1 MCTES
6 ILFIK
11 TEMITF
17 YQYQHEFYQ
26 KTQFDHSFITFTF
39 YHWLL
44 QRRVKQLILTAI
56 LAAVAATGCS
66 NSQAPVQTQ
75 TQAEDGSYIGKSP
88 AGLVDFK

>member
-1 MCTES
+1 MKKE
-6 ILFIK
+6 
-11 TEMITF
+11 
-17 YQYQHEFYQ
+17 
-26 KTQFDHSFITFTF
+26 
-39 YHWLL
+39 
-44 QRRVKQLILTAI
+44 LILTAI